1 MLFTQIIFCYK
12 LESKKDMFEKTK
24 KKLYIKIIGGEKM
37 VETQQAS
44 GGSLVGLAIIFLIIL
59 LLFPAF
65 AIWLLY
71 VAIVVMLIAG
81 IVSLIAG

>member
-1 MLFTQIIFCYK
+1 
-12 LESKKDMFEKTK
+12 
-24 KKLYIKIIGGEKM
+24 M

-71 VAIVVMLIAG
+71 VAIVNANCRNCIINSRIISVLTYLFFLN
-81 IVSLIAG
+81 SL